1 MPEVKKSRKS
11 RSAKAGGSN
20 RALRAFFTIIPL
32 PLALSLLLFPD
43 LGSFSLIP
51 ILGVFAFGLDV
62 GTVINIYWI
71 QTLVRERAF
80 YKEFYETQVMKP
92 LNNDPKMLKRHAMIQ
107 LPFYAM
113 GIMMLIIV
121 VFVFGILNLDFN
133 YALPFILGAMEG
145 VPVSYYLLSRGLK
158 R

>member
-11 RSAKAGGSN
+11 RSAKAGGNS
-20 RALRAFFTIIPL
+20 ALRAFFTILPL

-43 LGSFSLIP
+43 LGSFSLAP
-51 ILGVFAFGLDV
+51 ILGVFAFGLLV
-62 GTVINIYWI
+62 GTFINIYWI
-71 QTLVRERAF
+71 RTLVRERAF

-92 LNNDPKMLKRHAMIQ
+92 LKNDPKMLKRHAMIQ